1 MTTANNPV
9 ILIVDDSADNL
20 NVLSELLRPQYRV
33 LAANSGEGC
42 LRVANSSTKPDLIL
56 LDVMM
61 PGMDGYSVL
70 ARIKDS
76 PATRDIP
83 VVFLTALAD
92 AGDEERGL
100 KLGASDYIT
109 KPIMPTVVLARV
121 HTQLEAKMA
130 RDWLKDQNAA
140 LEAEVAHRM
149 AENDLTQ
156 RVSIRALAHLAE
168 TRDT

>member
-20 NVLSELLRPQYRV
+20 NILSELLRPQYRV
-33 LAANSGEGC
+33 LAANSGEGG
-42 LRVANSSTKPDLIL
+42 LRVANSSPKPDLIL

-100 KLGASDYIT
+100 KLGAADYIT

-121 HTQLEAKMA
+121 HTHSKRRWHA
-130 RDWLKDQNAA
+130 
-140 LEAEVAHRM
+140 
-149 AENDLTQ
+149 TG
-156 RVSIRALAHLAE
+156 
-168 TRDT
+168 